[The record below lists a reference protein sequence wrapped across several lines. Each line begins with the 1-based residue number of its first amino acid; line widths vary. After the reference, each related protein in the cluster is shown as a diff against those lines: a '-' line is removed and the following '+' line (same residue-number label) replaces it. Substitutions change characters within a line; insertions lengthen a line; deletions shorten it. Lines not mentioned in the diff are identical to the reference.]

1 MFNKF
6 SNWWKETQANVGT
19 QDYKD
24 QILVEAVF

>member
-6 SNWWKETQANVGT
+6 SNWWKETQASGRT